1 MKTRSIVCAL
11 LIAAPGVF
19 ATAVSDSEE
28 VTRLLGDAKL
38 QAFQL
43 KEDAVAMESFNRMN
57 VSHETHAT
65 MINQIRDHINALGKT
80 EAKLKDLQGEASPWQ
95 KQVIHQIT
103 PYLDELVGYTLAVI
117 EHLSGEV
124 RHNFAEYKDYL
135 EANADYSTDL
145 SKMISDYVD
154 YGRTKD
160 RFEDLQKKL
169 EIPEGR

>member
-19 ATAVSDSEE
+19 AAAVSDSEQ
-28 VTRLLGDAKL
+28 VTKLLGDAKL

-57 VSHETHAT
+57 VSHETHAAT
-65 MINQIRDHINALGKT
+65 INQIRDHINALGKT
-80 EAKLKDLQGEASPWQ
+80 EAKLKDAQAEASPWQ

-169 EIPEGR
+169 EIPESR